1 MEFIEEETCSVM
13 AGLQEI
19 REIRSLQAH
28 QEAFDARRK
37 DVFSEAGEDVP
48 GSGQNGRNA
57 AEEANALLADESGRA
72 ALRAE
77 PVFNAPV
84 SMLRPASAPQARE
97 LERFEILAYRIPA
110 LSPAMGIIGEWERE
124 GKIGFKMIPLEAV
137 AEEKTDGTTKKIW
150 PTRPAPYEDRWLHS
164 DIKNMAYR
172 YVYKVYERMCEI
184 ISPQE
189 HQEASP

>member
-1 MEFIEEETCSVM
+1 MFRCGFIQK
-13 AGLQEI
+13 AGRLFAKG
-19 REIRSLQAH
+19 LLP
-28 QEAFDARRK
+28 FTRRY
-37 DVFSEAGEDVP
+37 S
-48 GSGQNGRNA
+48 
-57 AEEANALLADESGRA
+57 AEEANALLAEESGRA

-77 PVFNAPV
+77 PVFNAPA
-84 SMLRPASAPQARE
+84 SMLRPASDPQARE

>member
-28 QEAFDARRK
+28 QEAFDARWK

-84 SMLRPASAPQARE
+84 SMLRPASYPQARE

-110 LSPAMGIIGEWERE
+110 LSPAMGITNDLTNKENIRM
-124 GKIGFKMIPLEAV
+124 KFLPLEA
-137 AEEKTDGTTKKIW
+137 KNCW
-150 PTRPAPYEDRWLHS
+150 PTRPAPYKERWLHS

-172 YVYKVYERMCEI
+172 YVREAYVEMRKI
-184 ISPQE
+184 IME
-189 HQEASP
+189 EKETL